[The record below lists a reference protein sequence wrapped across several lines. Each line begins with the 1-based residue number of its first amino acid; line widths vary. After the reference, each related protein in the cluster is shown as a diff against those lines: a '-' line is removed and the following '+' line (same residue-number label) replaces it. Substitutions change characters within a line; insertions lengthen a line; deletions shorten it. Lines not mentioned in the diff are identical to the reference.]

1 MLTKP
6 ISFTVN
12 HSSTIVSRDEFLDLT
27 RPLTGLKVSLARQV
41 NGCTLAMDLGR
52 LEPTPGPRRYL
63 RGEVSILF
71 DWDWRFE
78 MDSGIVFGSSS
89 SDPFIYAQ
97 LTSLGDR
104 SISGVRLERG
114 TPDLVVELGG
124 GLRVRSASCAEGDP
138 RWSLWLSDSSW
149 LYCAE
154 GALHHEPA
162 GRGEAPRRSEVEEI
176 EIARSEEAAKRWG
189 ERLSSAPGC
198 CGNCAH
204 HVRLDGAASFL
215 DYGVCSSP
223 RSLLDGRV
231 VSLRSGCAAFSEA

>member
-12 HSSTIVSRDEFLDLT
+12 HSSTIVSPEELT
-27 RPLTGLKVSLARQV
+27 ALTLPLVGLRVSLARQI

-52 LEPTPGPRRYL
+52 LAPASGPRRYL
-63 RGEVSILF
+63 RGEFSILF

-78 MDSGIVFGSSS
+78 TDSGIVFGSSS
-89 SDPFIYAQ
+89 SEPFIYAQ
-97 LTSLGDR
+97 LTSLGDQ
-104 SISGVRLERG
+104 SVSAVRLERG
-114 TPDLVVELGG
+114 APDLVVELSG
-124 GLRVRSASCAEGDP
+124 GLRVRSAGCVEGGP
-138 RWSLWLSDSSW
+138 HWSVWLSDSSW

-162 GRGEAPRRSEVEEI
+162 GRGEAPRLTAAREL

-189 ERLSSAPGC
+189 EKLSSAAGTC
-198 CGNCAH
+198 KDCACR
-204 HVRLDGAASFL
+204 VSLDGAGSFL

-223 RSLLDGRV
+223 RSLMDGRV